1 MPAFDQST
9 LVQLI
14 NNDPAVQAAKSRIN
28 EIQNQ
33 IAAISALRNEA
44 LSEAAAADATAELYS
59 KTWQSKTRK
68 NWRERA
74 AYHRSVADGYLTQ
87 LSELES
93 QLLVAQDAYDQAKQN
108 AIPKGSENLIIGQ
121 QAVDIA
127 AQEALTQESIAT
139 QTANQASA
147 IEKAKDFALA
157 QEKALLANYAANK
170 SKYLIV
176 AAVIIVVVIA
186 FFILKNKNKI

>member
-108 AIPKGSENLIIGQ
+108 AIPKAMKVTARAK
-121 QAVDIA
+121 AVRLVTWPEGKGRCAVRGIFR
-127 AQEALTQESIAT
+127 SI
-139 QTANQASA
+139 SV
-147 IEKAKDFALA
+147 
-157 QEKALLANYAANK
+157 
-170 SKYLIV
+170 S
-176 AAVIIVVVIA
+176 
-186 FFILKNKNKI
+186 